1 MTVGIRKRKKNKGY
15 SYTVYIDYGIVDGK
29 RKKTPLETFNTS
41 KDAENYKA
49 KVQTEINNN
58 TFIIIPDITFSEA
71 IDEWM
76 ENYVSNNCELNTA
89 ASYKTINDKYL
100 KPILGHIPFKVISS
114 PKGIDIIN
122 DYYKYLRFDLC
133 KELDNK
139 TNKYRKNLSYSSV
152 EHHKAQIS
160 GILTY
165 FVNTKRLQSNICLNT
180 TIPKAEKE
188 KMKDTVIEDIDNFE
202 DDFIFEEETIITP
215 EQAITILNLFIDTP
229 LMLPVALAMFL
240 GLRRSETCAILK
252 NKLDKEN
259 NRIIINASRVRCGNT
274 TIYKKRNKNKT
285 STRVLYLPKILMQ
298 IIELD
303 EKRQQKNK
311 DIFGNNYID
320 SKFLCVM
327 DNGQPIKV
335 NYISATFKK
344 VFDKFLKCEKE
355 KAEKNNTDFNF
366 PYITYHKLRHLNIT
380 ALLENGAELVDVQN
394 NAGHSTISTTIGY
407 THQYTENKKEIA
419 NKIDEIYN
427 PLINFKTS

>member
-1 MTVGIRKRKKNKGY
+1 MKVSIRTNKLKKGS
-15 SYTVYIDYGIVDGK
+15 SYTVFVDYGVVNGSRK
-29 RKKTPLETFNTS
+29 REPLETFS
-41 KDAENYKA
+41 KKTDAENYKA

-58 TFIIIPDITFSEA
+58 TFISIPDITFSEA

-133 KELDNK
+133 KEFDK
-139 TNKYRKNLSYSSV
+139 SKNKYKKNLSYSSV
-152 EHHKAQIS
+152 DHHKAQIS

-165 FVNTKRLQSNICLNT
+165 FVNTKRLQNNICLNT
-180 TIPKAEKE
+180 IIPKDDKE
-188 KMKDTVIEDIDNFE
+188 KMRDTVIENIENFE
-202 DDFIFEEETIITP
+202 DDFVFEEETTITP
-215 EQAITILNLFIDTP
+215 EQAITILNLFMNTP
-229 LMLPVALAMFL
+229 LMLPVAFAMFI
-240 GLRRSETCAILK
+240 GLRRSETCALLK

-259 NRIIINASRVRCGNT
+259 CRLMVNASRVRCGNK

-285 STRVLYLPKILMQ
+285 STRLLYLPKILMQ

-303 EKRQQKNK
+303 EKRQLK
-311 DIFGNNYID
+311 DKEILGNNYIE

-327 DNGQPIKV
+327 ENGQPIKV

-344 VFDKFLKCEKE
+344 VIDRYISSELEKDSNFKFPKV
-355 KAEKNNTDFNF
+355 
-366 PYITYHKLRHLNIT
+366 TYHALRHLNIT
-380 ALLENGAELVDVQN
+380 ALLENGAELVDVQD
-394 NAGHSTISTTIGY
+394 NAGHSAITTTMHY
-407 THQYTENKKEIA
+407 THHYTENKKEIA
-419 NKIDEIYN
+419 NKIDEVFTPHIK
-427 PLINFKTS
+427 IS